1 MFPVIWLVIA
11 FLHFFKLSFQSLV
24 ANTTGRCE
32 ALVIPLCSGLQH
44 NMTRYPNILN
54 HRTQEEAALEV
65 HQFFPF
71 VKVGCSSYLA
81 QFLCSIYAPPCKEP
95 RQPCRELCNQARDGC
110 ETLMERFGFSWP
122 KSLACIKLPTRHNG
136 TNCIGWSTEVQSTA
150 ISTKTCRQWICEL
163 YYASSVFLNKVFFS
177 FSTDLSVC
185 PILCYP

>member
-1 MFPVIWLVIA
+1 MFPVIWLVIT
-11 FLHFFKLSFQSLV
+11 FLHFFKLSFQSLA

-32 ALVIPLCSGLQH
+32 ALVIPLCSGLQL
-44 NMTRYPNILN
+44 NMTRYPNILS

-65 HQFFPF
+65 YQFFPL
-71 VKVGCSSYLA
+71 VKVGCSPYLA

-163 YYASSVFLNKVFFS
+163 YYATSVFLNKVFFS
-177 FSTDLSVC
+177 FSTDLPLC
-185 PILCYP
+185 PI